1 MNKVL
6 LLILDGW
13 GYAQT
18 WGGNAISTANT
29 PYYDYLWKNYPH
41 SLLSASGID
50 VGLPGHEMGNS
61 EVGHM
66 NIGGSHVI
74 IRGGEAWLLNAIISP
89 YQPLNTPN
97 EYDPKRTRRL
107 LLKKAEIESLVG
119 RTKEKLS
126 LIPLRAY
133 IKNNHVKIELGVGK
147 PRKKHDKREAL
158 KKKTIE
164 AEMRR
169 TGSDQ

>member
-1 MNKVL
+1 MENIALNRRARFDYDIAETFEAGIEL
-6 LLILDGW
+6 L
-13 GYAQT
+13 
-18 WGGNAISTANT
+18 
-29 PYYDYLWKNYPH
+29 
-41 SLLSASGID
+41 
-50 VGLPGHEMGNS
+50 GHEVKS
-61 EVGHM
+61 ARVGHM

-133 IKNNHVKIELGVGK
+133 IKNNLIKIELGVGK

-164 AEMRR
+164 SEMRR
-169 TGSDQ
+169 NISHS